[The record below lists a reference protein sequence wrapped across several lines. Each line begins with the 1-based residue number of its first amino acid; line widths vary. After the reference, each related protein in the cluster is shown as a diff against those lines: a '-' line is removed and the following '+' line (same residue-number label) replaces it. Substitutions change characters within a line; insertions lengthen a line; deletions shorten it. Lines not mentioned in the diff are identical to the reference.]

1 MRLQSVMSQA
11 LTMPLGKCRDKF
23 LPWDFGVPEKSS
35 KVIHWLADCDSVQ
48 RGREAAGTRETPQ
61 RFSSGMDAVFMLYK
75 SFDSGAPW
83 QKGQPHR
90 WMAPENSTGR
100 VT

>member
-1 MRLQSVMSQA
+1 MSQA

-61 RFSSGMDAVFMLYK
+61 RFSSGMDAVFCCINRLTVVRRGRRV
-75 SFDSGAPW
+75 SLTGGW
-83 QKGQPHR
+83 HR
-90 WMAPENSTGR
+90 KTAQEG
-100 VT
+100 

>member
-23 LPWDFGVPEKSS
+23 LPWGFGVPEKSS
-35 KVIHWLADCDSVQ
+35 KVILWLADCDSVQ

-83 QKGQPHR
+83 QKGQAHR
-90 WMAPENSTGR
+90 RMAPENSTGR